1 MPGSLPA
8 DGRSIIGSPD
18 AGSVLYA
25 EGMGMTAAQSVTLT
39 ELEDGAAFRGVSLHT
54 DYLPNGDL
62 IVVGF
67 EDPYR
72 VTPDGELV
80 KVTP

>member
-1 MPGSLPA
+1 
-8 DGRSIIGSPD
+8 
-18 AGSVLYA
+18 
-25 EGMGMTAAQSVTLT
+25 MTAAQSVTLT